1 MKVFISWSGSKSHK
15 VATVFRS
22 WLPSVI
28 QTVKPYVSSEDI
40 DKGVRW
46 SSDIALELAESTF
59 GILCVTKDNLETP
72 WLCFEAGAL
81 SKSIDKS
88 FVAPFLFDLKGS
100 DIKDG
105 PLLQFQLTVFE
116 KEDVRKLVTTINK
129 ACGEYSLDEKQLE
142 KTFDVWYP
150 SLEQELKAIPQEE
163 PTSAPTTRQRT
174 QLNNDILEEIL
185 DLSRNNQKLLRST
198 DPKIYESIEELKRSS
213 SELAQK
219 VDFVMD
225 NGVKRKMNRR
235 MRILMED
242 GRLLKAAPSRQHQ
255 VYSIILTLGIL
266 KYDYPWVYDTGRYVL
281 DCIISNDVNKE
292 EKRALVHSFQNTI
305 RTTQR
310 GFSDTFEYE
319 RVIYTLNQQLDEL
332 ISII

>member
-1 MKVFISWSGSKSHK
+1 M
-15 VATVFRS
+15 
-22 WLPSVI
+22 
-28 QTVKPYVSSEDI
+28 
-40 DKGVRW
+40 
-46 SSDIALELAESTF
+46 
-59 GILCVTKDNLETP
+59 
-72 WLCFEAGAL
+72 GAL

-100 DIKDG
+100 DIKGG

-129 ACGEYSLDEKQLE
+129 ACGEDSLDEKQLE

-150 SLEQELKAIPQEE
+150 CLEQELKAIPQEE
-163 PTSAPTTRQRT
+163 PASAPTVRQKT

-185 DLSRNNQKLLRST
+185 DLSRNNQKLLRSP

-225 NGVKRKMNRR
+225 NGIKRKMNRR

-242 GRLLKAAPSRQHQ
+242 GRFKEASSRQHQ

-281 DCIISNDVNKE
+281 DCIISNDVRKE

-310 GFSDTFEYE
+310 GFSDVFTFEYE
-319 RVIYTLNQQLDEL
+319 RIIYTLNQQLDEL
-332 ISII
+332 ISVI